1 MVTENNW
8 LGEGKQVAVDV
19 ELSEESPKGQFTY
32 TDPNYDLL
40 GNSISYNLRN
50 TTNDK
55 PDQGYENS
63 VFELGASTGFE
74 QFSDLFAN
82 LAINLSYDD
91 LRTTSNAS
99 SSLKNKV
106 EFLEF
111 AGSYGFA
118 YDKRNE
124 VLCQLVDRLCL
135 SINLYLSML
144 ISLLLITHFELVFT
158 IRSVRIM

>member
-8 LGEGKQVAVDV
+8 LKQVAVDV
-19 ELSEESPKGQFTY
+19 ELSEESLKGQFTY

-91 LRTTSNAS
+91 LRTIKKQSG
-99 SSLKNKV
+99 
-106 EFLEF
+106 EF
-111 AGSYGFA
+111 
-118 YDKRNE
+118 
-124 VLCQLVDRLCL
+124 Q
-135 SINLYLSML
+135 
-144 ISLLLITHFELVFT
+144 SLLELRFYL
-158 IRSVRIM
+158 